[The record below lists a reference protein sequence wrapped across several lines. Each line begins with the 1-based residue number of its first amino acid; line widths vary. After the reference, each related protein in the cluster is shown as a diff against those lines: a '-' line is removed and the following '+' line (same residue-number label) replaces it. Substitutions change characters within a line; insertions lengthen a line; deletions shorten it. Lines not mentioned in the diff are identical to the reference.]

1 MRALFTLLIALVL
14 IVVILVGGAFALIYF
29 TLFNVT
35 PAEYPFLN
43 DASQIVSIE
52 YAKFTYGDEG
62 LVPEKVG
69 VIVQTENFFNE
80 LSQTTDCH
88 TGISLDNLKTL
99 IDGKPI
105 EGVVI
110 NYADGSFDF
119 ITPYLCVNSNYNPK
133 GAMDLLNT
141 KIYGFD
147 EEQFALILDKYV
159 YAIELPEDFDGDFDN
174 LPDDFDGNLDDI
186 PDGLIPGDL
195 VPQS

>member
-1 MRALFTLLIALVL
+1 MRALFSLILILLLVF
-14 IVVILVGGAFALIYF
+14 VILVGGVLAILYVSF
-29 TLFNVT
+29 FNQT
-35 PAEYPFLN
+35 AAEYPFLN

-88 TGISLDNLKTL
+88 TGISLDNLKKL

-147 EEQFALILDKYV
+147 EEQFALILDKYL
-159 YAIELPEDFDGDFDN
+159 YAIEIPEGWDGNIEN
-174 LPDDFDGNLDDI
+174 LPDGGI
-186 PDGLIPGDL
+186 PDGLIP
-195 VPQS
+195 QN